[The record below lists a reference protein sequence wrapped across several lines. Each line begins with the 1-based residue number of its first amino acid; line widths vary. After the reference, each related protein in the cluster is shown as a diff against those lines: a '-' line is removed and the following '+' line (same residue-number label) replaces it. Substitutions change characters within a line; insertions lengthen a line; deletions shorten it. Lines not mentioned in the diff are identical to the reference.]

1 MGLPQ
6 DPYIG
11 TSEVAGT
18 SGTLGD
24 GLPLNDEGTCDLNV
38 WEGHCFDSSFG
49 DCGDKTPLDKFKFP
63 DAVVIKESTDVKVD
77 IHGLRTGS
85 KNKFDVSTPKSLQSF
100 KTPFSRIVG
109 FESGKKDLS
118 LDAFDGGSTTQV
130 HASVANT
137 NMNEKEITV
146 STARKRMLSP
156 LNTMLSSQ
164 PFDGDHID
172 IGCNNFQVYGHAK
185 TDDHKVKNYKKANIG
200 ISNHS
205 SNYVWP
211 ESDHSEQNV
220 LHSYSCTPTVLST
233 DGPVLKENEV
243 IAPFFS
249 PGFKDVK
256 DSSKTRLQTRPIPIS
271 AEKVTLLSRSSS
283 PLGPRF
289 SERVATEGAFRKLT
303 KEEIEGKHSS
313 FKDLENSDRDTISG
327 TIFASSEVDYR
338 MPSKSLEEIGYLCD
352 EIGSCSPKSYTGKSW
367 PFHKELGSAPHI
379 QRLRGKARGFPVRR
393 SLVGSF
399 EESLL
404 SGRLSSG
411 DTSKKIDGFLA
422 VLSVNGGNFSPK
434 IQKLPF
440 AVTSV
445 DGDSYLLYHASIDLA
460 GNSSSSKARRQNR
473 KSSLHI
479 DDSQSAK
486 SRLRI
491 PMKGRI
497 QLVLS
502 NPEKTPLHTFFCN
515 YDLSDMPAGT
525 KAIMNKTFLRHKVTL
540 ASSVPTS
547 RQGREELQSS
557 ESCCSGQNITGNG
570 RGGCDSYA
578 CQVDG
583 DLVSNWED
591 ASHKDNSVC
600 SRVNRNTAT
609 VGALRYALH
618 LRFLCP
624 HKKSSKLVQKFKSD
638 PLSTPQQNVLDID
651 GDRKFFLC
659 SDLRV
664 VFPQRHSDD
673 DEGKVSIDL
682 LLDWY
687 LYSGNLMRWVEV
699 FMAYSF
705 FAINGIG

>member
-11 TSEVAGT
+11 TSEIAGT
-18 SGTLGD
+18 SSTLED
-24 GLPLNDEGTCDLNV
+24 GLPLNDEGTCDLSELEAQNPRV
-38 WEGHCFDSSFG
+38 SIGHCFESSFG
-49 DCGDKTPLDKFKFP
+49 DCRGKTPLGEFKFP
-63 DAVVIKESTDVKVD
+63 GAVVKESTDIKVD
-77 IHGLRTGS
+77 VHGLRTGS
-85 KNKFDVSTPKSLQSF
+85 MNKFDISTPKSVHSF
-100 KTPFSRIVG
+100 RTSFSRIVG

-118 LDAFDGGSTTQV
+118 SDAFDGASATQV
-130 HASVANT
+130 FASAGNA
-137 NMNEKEITV
+137 NMNEKEISV
-146 STARKRMLSP
+146 SMARKRMLSP
-156 LNTMLSSQ
+156 LNNMLSSQ

-185 TDDHKVKNYKKANIG
+185 TDDHKVKNYKKANMG
-200 ISNHS
+200 ISNYS
-205 SNYVWP
+205 SNFMWP

-220 LHSYSCTPTVLST
+220 LHNYNCTPTVLST

-243 IAPFFS
+243 VAPFFS

-256 DSSKTRLQTRPIPIS
+256 ESSKTRMQTRPIPIS
-271 AEKVTLLSRSSS
+271 ADKVALLTRSSS

-289 SERVATEGAFRKLT
+289 SEGVAAEGAFRNLN
-303 KEEIEGKHSS
+303 KEVEGKHSS
-313 FKDLENSDRDTISG
+313 FKNVENSDTEMILG

-352 EIGSCSPKSYTGKSW
+352 EIGSCSSKSYTGKSW
-367 PFHKELGSAPHI
+367 PFHKNLGSIPHI
-379 QRLRGKARGFPVRR
+379 QMLRGKARGFPVRR

-411 DTSKKIDGFLA
+411 DISKKIDGFLA

-434 IQKLPF
+434 VQKLPF

-460 GNSSSSKARRQNR
+460 GNSSSSKARRKNR
-473 KSSLHI
+473 KSGLHN

-525 KAIMNKTFLRHKVTL
+525 KTFLRHKVTL

-547 RQGREELQSS
+547 RQGTEELQSS
-557 ESCCSGQNITGNG
+557 ESCFSGQKITGNG
-570 RGGCDSYA
+570 RGGCNGYA

-583 DLVSNWED
+583 DLVSSWED
-591 ASHKDNSVC
+591 ASHHGTDDKDNSVC

-624 HKKSSKLVQKFKSD
+624 HRKCSRPVQKFKSD
-638 PLSTPQQNVLDID
+638 PLSTPQQNSLDND
-651 GDRKFFLC
+651 GERKFFLC

-664 VFPQRHSDD
+664 VFPQRHSDA
-673 DEGKVSIDL
+673 DEGKL
-682 LLDWY
+682 
-687 LYSGNLMRWVEV
+687 NVEYH
-699 FMAYSF
+699 FPEDPKYF
-705 FAINGIG
+705 DIGC

>member
-11 TSEVAGT
+11 TSEIAGT
-18 SGTLGD
+18 SSILED
-24 GLPLNDEGTCDLNV
+24 GLPRDDVGTCDLN
-38 WEGHCFDSSFG
+38 ELKAQNSGESIGYCFDSPFG
-49 DCGDKTPLDKFKFP
+49 DCRGKTPLDKFKFP
-63 DAVVIKESTDVKVD
+63 DAVIKESTDVKVD
-77 IHGLRTGS
+77 LHGLRTGS
-85 KNKFDVSTPKSLQSF
+85 KNKFDITTPKSVQSF
-100 KTPFSRIVG
+100 RTPFSRIVG

-118 LDAFDGGSTTQV
+118 SDAFDGASTTQV
-130 HASVANT
+130 YASPGNT
-137 NMNEKEITV
+137 NMNEKEIRV
-146 STARKRMLSP
+146 SMARKRMLSP
-156 LNTMLSSQ
+156 LNNMLSSQ

-172 IGCNNFQVYGHAK
+172 IGCNNFQVCGHSK

-205 SNYVWP
+205 SNFVWP
-211 ESDHSEQNV
+211 ESDHSEQNL

-243 IAPFFS
+243 LAPFFS

-256 DSSKTRLQTRPIPIS
+256 DSSKTRSQTRPIPIS
-271 AEKVTLLSRSSS
+271 ADKVTLLTHSSS

-289 SERVATEGAFRKLT
+289 SEGVATEG
-303 KEEIEGKHSS
+303 KHASS
-313 FKDLENSDRDTISG
+313 NKVENSDRETILG

-338 MPSKSLEEIGYLCD
+338 MASKSLEEIGYLYD

-367 PFHKELGSAPHI
+367 PFHKDLGPIPHM
-379 QRLRGKARGFPVRR
+379 QMLRGKARGFPVRR

-411 DTSKKIDGFLA
+411 DISKKIDGFLA

-434 IQKLPF
+434 VQKLPF

-473 KSSLHI
+473 KSGLHN

-525 KAIMNKTFLRHKVTL
+525 KTFLRHKVTL

-570 RGGCDSYA
+570 RGGCNGYA

-583 DLVSNWED
+583 DLVSSWED
-591 ASHKDNSVC
+591 ASHHGTDDKDNSVC
-600 SRVNRNTAT
+600 SRINGNTAT

-624 HKKSSKLVQKFKSD
+624 HRKCSRPVQKFKSD
-638 PLSTPQQNVLDID
+638 PLSTPQQNSLDND
-651 GDRKFFLC
+651 GERKFFLC

-664 VFPQRHSDD
+664 VFPQRHSDA
-673 DEGKVSIDL
+673 DEGKL
-682 LLDWY
+682 
-687 LYSGNLMRWVEV
+687 NVEYH
-699 FMAYSF
+699 FPEDPKYF
-705 FAINGIG
+705 DIGC